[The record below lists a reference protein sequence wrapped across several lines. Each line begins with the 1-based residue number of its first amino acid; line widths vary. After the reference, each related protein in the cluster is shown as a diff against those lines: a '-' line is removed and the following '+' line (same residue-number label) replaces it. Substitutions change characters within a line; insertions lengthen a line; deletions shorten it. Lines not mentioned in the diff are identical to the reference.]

1 MGVDTASPYSFSWS
15 NVPVGKFSITTKA
28 IDNTGAVTVSA
39 PVAITVLQKIVKSP
53 FGGNAATIPGIV
65 EAENYDLGGEG
76 ISYHDSDNGNNGQVY
91 RQDDID
97 IGAASEGSYTLGWM
111 EVSEWM
117 EYTVNITSA
126 GAYNLDV
133 RVASPAVGGTFHLE
147 CDGKDVTGPLTVP
160 ATGGWNTW
168 ASVEK
173 TGVNLPAGKH
183 VLRYVVDSHGAS
195 GYFGNFNSMI
205 FTMPNTAPSVS
216 ITAPASKAIFTQG
229 ENISITANAADA
241 DGTISKVEFYN
252 GSTLLGADITSPY
265 SFSWTNLP
273 VGAFSL
279 TAKATDNLGAV
290 TVSAPIAITVAEK
303 AIENPIGNGLL
314 NGLVAFYEMNT
325 NQSNV
330 LRDSH
335 GQNHGTNTSISH
347 QNGFIEKGNSY
358 DGKSSISSV
367 PHSNSLNL
375 TTEFTLMADIY
386 REGNGQV
393 KGTVIVGKTLS
404 SSWTENQSYSMGLT
418 RDNKI
423 KIRTNIP
430 YLNDWVSSQTVPLGK
445 WVRVIATYKSGEGYS
460 LYMDSTK
467 PEQSGKFSGSI
478 SQSNLE
484 LTIGAATL
492 TNNSANLRRFEG
504 VLDNVGIW
512 NRKLS
517 TDEISS
523 LITNK
528 ITYPDFKGN
537 NLYRVKISS
546 NLEEISGK
554 ENQSEITTEAEEGE
568 KLIFVVEDED
578 NAIFDFW
585 SINGV
590 PAGDQSLLEFEMPS
604 RDITLTKHFREFLA
618 PEIKISLTN
627 QNSEIEAMGEVN
639 VHLEVKSNDAVIEKI
654 ELFDGDKL
662 IGEFDQ
668 SSSDGINWKNIP
680 AGTHKLAAKITDAT
694 GKSYFSEQMILK
706 AVDYSKDIQNVLLD
720 YKIGPNPT
728 TDYLNIFF
736 TNLDGIYD
744 FEFRVVSMNGVVQK
758 TFKATPEESSVT
770 IDVSDLINGV
780 YVLNLTSNGKNI
792 SSKKFIKK

>member
-1 MGVDTASPYSFSWS
+1 M
-15 NVPVGKFSITTKA
+15 
-28 IDNTGAVTVSA
+28 
-39 PVAITVLQKIVKSP
+39 
-53 FGGNAATIPGIV
+53 
-65 EAENYDLGGEG
+65 
-76 ISYHDSDNGNNGQVY
+76 
-91 RQDDID
+91 
-97 IGAASEGSYTLGWM
+97 
-111 EVSEWM
+111 
-117 EYTVNITSA
+117 
-126 GAYNLDV
+126 
-133 RVASPAVGGTFHLE
+133 
-147 CDGKDVTGPLTVP
+147 
-160 ATGGWNTW
+160 
-168 ASVEK
+168 
-173 TGVNLPAGKH
+173 
-183 VLRYVVDSHGAS
+183 
-195 GYFGNFNSMI
+195 
-205 FTMPNTAPSVS
+205 
-216 ITAPASKAIFTQG
+216 
-229 ENISITANAADA
+229 
-241 DGTISKVEFYN
+241 
-252 GSTLLGADITSPY
+252 GADITYPY

-290 TVSAPIAITVAEK
+290 TFSAPIAITVAEK
-303 AIENPIGNGLL
+303 VIENPIGNGLL

-467 PEQSGKFSGSI
+467 PEQSGRFSGSI

-604 RDITLTKHFREFLA
+604 RDIILTKHFREFLA

-627 QNSEIEAMGEVN
+627 QNTEIEAMSEVN
-639 VHLEVKSNDAVIEKI
+639 IHLEVKSNDAIIEKI
-654 ELFDGDKL
+654 ELFSGDKL

-680 AGTHKLAAKITDAT
+680 AGTHALTAKLTDAT

-736 TNLDGIYD
+736 ENLDGIYD